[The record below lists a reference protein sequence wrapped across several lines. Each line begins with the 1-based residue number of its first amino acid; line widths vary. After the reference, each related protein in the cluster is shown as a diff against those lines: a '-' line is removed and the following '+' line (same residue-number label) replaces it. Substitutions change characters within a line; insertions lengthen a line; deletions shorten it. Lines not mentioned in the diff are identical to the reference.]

1 MKAFI
6 KSVFFFLSKRK
17 QPVNPVENFENQQ
30 VSHENEIRE
39 LQNQILDSLNT
50 SSSDIERVRLYSYQD
65 LVEQVN

>member
-1 MKAFI
+1 M
-6 KSVFFFLSKRK
+6 
-17 QPVNPVENFENQQ
+17 ENFENQQ